1 MMCAM
6 PIPAR
11 NRQPGRSRLPLWVAF
26 GVALLLIAWWE
37 WGNLQRNAPEPKP
50 LLTSQVGTTPA
61 NLPPG
66 AEVAI
71 LAGGC
76 FWCTEADFDKVP
88 GVLDTTSGF
97 TGGKTANP
105 SYAEVSSHTT
115 GHAEAVRV
123 VFDPKRV
130 SYEQLLSVFWRSI
143 DPTTRDRQFCDIG
156 SPYRTAIFATSAL
169 QLQQAQASLAELQAS
184 KPFADPILTQI
195 QMAEDFY
202 PAEPEHQDFHR
213 VNPIR
218 YELYRLNCGRD
229 ARLAQLWGQAKGP

>member
-1 MMCAM
+1 MSE
-6 PIPAR
+6 PAR
-11 NRQPGRSRLPLWVAF
+11 SRRPSRTRLTLWVAF
-26 GVALLLIAWWE
+26 GFALLLIAWWE
-37 WGNLQRNAPEPKP
+37 WGSLQRNTPETKP
-50 LLTSQVGTTPA
+50 LPAPQLGGATVA

-88 GVLDTTSGF
+88 GVLSTTSGY

-105 SYAEVSSHTT
+105 SYAEVSSHAT
-115 GHAEAVRV
+115 GHAEAVRI
-123 VFDPKRV
+123 VFDPRQV
-130 SYEQLLSVFWRSI
+130 SYPQLLGIYWRSI
-143 DPTTRDRQFCDIG
+143 DPTAHDRQFCDIG
-156 SPYRTAIFATSAL
+156 SPYRTAIFATSA
-169 QLQQAQASLAELQAS
+169 QQFQQAQASLDELQAS
-184 KPFADPILTQI
+184 KPFADPVQTQI

-229 ARLAQLWGQAKGP
+229 ARLAQLWGQANRP